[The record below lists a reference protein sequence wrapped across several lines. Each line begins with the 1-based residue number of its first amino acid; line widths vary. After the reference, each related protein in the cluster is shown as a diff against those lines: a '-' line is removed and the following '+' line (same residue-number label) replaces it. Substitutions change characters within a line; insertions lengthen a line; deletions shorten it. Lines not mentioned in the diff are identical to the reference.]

1 MTLNIS
7 RHPFVD
13 SNTRSRQQW
22 CPRDV
27 LGLCDDNRC
36 VGYAPSKRR
45 KCLAHI
51 NYWSWSMMRSIMD
64 DMSQQPPDPTILR
77 PQLERLASYGL
88 CVRYHQQQ
96 VDSMVYKWSSKIYAA
111 FPTGRVSVSNS
122 SPSNITASPISS
134 TTSLQPE
141 NLRDM
146 IQETMRCTNELL
158 EILSNNHPPVQTT
171 SMTSTSVS
179 EISSPAPSRRS
190 SIPSDSNEDSTTS
203 STSDSTELTPQ
214 TVTPP
219 SSISQI
225 SRTATPSS
233 ADNATDPLT
242 SSPSPLQPQPCTRPH
257 ARRILLSDPCP
268 ICHEGGPLSN
278 SPAAD
283 LVWCKSSCGRP
294 VHKSCFEAWRTQ
306 REQDGRNPT
315 CVICRA
321 DWDDEC
327 DCQGCHH
334 VPRRSGDT
342 ACAICL
348 DALDAASEAEE
359 EETVWCKDG
368 CGKSVHRVCFEVWEW
383 HCADAGR
390 DATCV
395 LCRATWNTDCS
406 CQY

>member
-1 MTLNIS
+1 MNIS

-13 SNTRSRQQW
+13 SNTRNRQQW
-22 CPRDV
+22 YPRDV
-27 LGLCDDNRC
+27 LELCRDGRC

-45 KCLAHI
+45 KCQICIA
-51 NYWSWSMMRSIMD
+51 SWSVSTMNAIID
-64 DMSQQPPDPTILR
+64 EMSRQLPDPTILR
-77 PQLERLASYGL
+77 PQLQRLATYGL
-88 CVRYHQQQ
+88 CVRYHQGQ
-96 VDSMVYKWSSKIYAA
+96 VDSMVYKWSRKIYAA
-111 FPTGRVSVSNS
+111 FPTGRVPVSDP
-122 SPSNITASPISS
+122 SPSHTVASSISS
-134 TTSLQPE
+134 ATPPHLE

-146 IQETMRCTNELL
+146 RRCTNELL
-158 EILSNNHPPVQTT
+158 AIVSNNHPPIQTT

-179 EISSPAPSRRS
+179 EISSPALSRRS
-190 SIPSDSNEDSTTS
+190 SIPSDSSEHTIIS
-203 STSDSTELTPQ
+203 STSDSTESTHQ
-214 TVTPP
+214 TITPP

-233 ADNATDPLT
+233 AEDDATEPLT
-242 SSPSPLQPQPCTRPH
+242 SLPSPPQPQPCARPH
-257 ARRILLSDPCP
+257 VRRILLSDPCP
-268 ICHEGGPLSN
+268 ICHEGGPLS
-278 SPAAD
+278 SCLATD
-283 LVWCKSSCGRP
+283 IVWCKSSCGRP
-294 VHKSCFEAWRTQ
+294 VHKSCFEIWRTQ
-306 REQDGRNPT
+306 REQDGQTPT

-348 DALDAASEAEE
+348 DALVMSSGAGSEAEE
-359 EETVWCKDG
+359 EGTVWCKDG
-368 CGKSVHRVCFEVWEW
+368 CGQSVHKICFEIWRE

-406 CQY
+406 C